1 MKPGENPNAGGVI
14 LGAGAQIMTPQDTPE
29 AQQNPGTPTPVG
41 SFAVTEVGAP
51 KIDKVGKDTNFRGIT
66 IFNNVLYYT
75 KGSGGKGINSVYFV
89 DTASTGCTTNGGTGL
104 PAAGATLPTS
114 PITPSDPAQLLSLGV
129 QPYNMCVL
137 KGFPTVLN
145 SSNSAP
151 LYPFGL
157 WFANST
163 TLYIADEGSG
173 DNTYAGGTYTSAAA
187 QTTAGLQKWVLSG
200 GAWHL
205 AYTLTNGLD
214 LGKPYTVPGYPT
226 GINSVSGLPWAPATD
241 GLRQLTGRV
250 LPDGTAVIYATT
262 STVSGSGDQGADPN
276 KVVAIVD
283 PLRAGTAPASERF
296 VTLRTAQTG
305 DLFRGIAWTPTGDG
319 HEAPIPHLPP
329 FFSHP

>member
-1 MKPGENPNAGGVI
+1 
-14 LGAGAQIMTPQDTPE
+14 
-29 AQQNPGTPTPVG
+29 
-41 SFAVTEVGAP
+41 
-51 KIDKVGKDTNFRGIT
+51 
-66 IFNNVLYYT
+66 
-75 KGSGGKGINSVYFV
+75 
-89 DTASTGCTTNGGTGL
+89 
-104 PAAGATLPTS
+104 
-114 PITPSDPAQLLSLGV
+114 
-129 QPYNMCVL
+129 MCVL

-276 KVVAIVD
+276 KVVAIAD
-283 PLRAGTAPASERF
+283 PLRASTAPAWERF